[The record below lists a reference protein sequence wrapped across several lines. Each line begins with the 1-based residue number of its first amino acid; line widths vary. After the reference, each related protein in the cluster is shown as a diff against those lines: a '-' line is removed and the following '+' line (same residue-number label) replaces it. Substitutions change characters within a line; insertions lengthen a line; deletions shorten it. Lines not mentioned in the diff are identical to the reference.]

1 MMTHLLTPP
10 EVDQLRGVKFTLPKL
25 LERGQTGRHQ
35 ATQKGSSVEFSQHRD
50 YAPGDPIKH
59 LDWKAFARSK
69 RYVIKEF
76 ESESNLQVLLILD
89 RSNSMSFSGSEPH
102 SKLAFG
108 CRLIHGLTWLL
119 LQQGDAV
126 GLVTFS
132 NDTPTYVPPSSAGQ
146 QLHRIEEA
154 LAQTHSSG
162 TTSFDQIVEFINVQ
176 CRSNTVCI
184 FISDLLD
191 DDSASAQRIV
201 QLKKKRYPTYC
212 IHILSPSEF
221 RLTESDPTIYR
232 DEEMSEELLSE
243 PLAIKEAYDLE
254 IDAWCTDIRMECH
267 HHGIPYV
274 FSTTDAA
281 PVTTLLDM
289 MGHHA

>member
-1 MMTHLLTPP
+1 MTHLLTPS

-35 ATQKGSSVEFSQHRD
+35 TTQKGTSVEFSQHRD

-59 LDWKAFARSK
+59 LDWKAFARSN

-76 ESESNLQVLLILD
+76 ESESNLQVLLVLD
-89 RSNSMSFSGSEPH
+89 RSESMAFSDPH
-102 SKLAFG
+102 SKSKLSFA

-132 NDTPTYVPPSSAGQ
+132 NDDPTYVPPSSAGQ
-146 QLHRIEEA
+146 QLHRIEEE
-154 LAQTHSSG
+154 LTQTQSHGS
-162 TTSFDQIVEFINVQ
+162 TSFDQIVEFINVQ

-191 DDSASAQRIV
+191 DESTSAQRIV

-221 RLTESDPTIYR
+221 RLTQSDPTIYR
-232 DEEMSEELLSE
+232 DEESNEELLSE

-254 IDAWCTDIRMECH
+254 IDAWCEAIRLECH

-281 PVTTLLDM
+281 PVATLLNM